1 MSDPELSKLP
11 SPERVMMRR
20 RLWQLAWRAV
30 ALLAAG
36 LGLVGLVLPVMP
48 TVPFMILAAWAA
60 SKGWPE
66 FEAWLLRHRTFG
78 PPIRH
83 WRERGAVPRR
93 AKWISSLMM
102 ASSAVGMQWVPGV
115 PLWAR
120 VAVPAV
126 MLVVAVWLW
135 LRPDA

>member
-60 SKGWPE
+60 SQGWPE

-93 AKWISSLMM
+93 AKWL
-102 ASSAVGMQWVPGV
+102 SSAMMSASAVLMWALGVRPWVLALAV
-115 PLWAR
+115 LTMAAVALWMWR
-120 VAVPAV
+120 
-126 MLVVAVWLW
+126 
-135 LRPDA
+135 RPEH